1 MATTKPHTARSVL
14 DSFYDAER
22 IYMAAPPE
30 ERDFSGMA
38 ATLSKEVILKQSS
51 GLPYAGIYTG
61 PEGFQKWAQDMA
73 GYFDKVDVQN
83 PEIFER
89 EGSNRII
96 SLGYLHLR
104 VRKTGEELKYPL
116 CQVIQV
122 NLEAGVIK
130 SIMPFYWDVYAL
142 NKAIGHTPEL

>member
-1 MATTKPHTARSVL
+1 MSSTKHTARSIL

-22 IYMAAPPE
+22 IYMASPPE

-38 ATLSKEVILKQSS
+38 ATLSKEVKLKQTS
-51 GLPYAGIYTG
+51 GLPYAGEYVG
-61 PEGFQKWAQDMA
+61 PEGLQKWAQEMA
-73 GYFDKVDVQN
+73 TYFDKVDVQD
-83 PEIFER
+83 PQIFEK

-96 SLGYLHLR
+96 SLSYLALR
-104 VRKTGEELKYPL
+104 VRKTGQELKYPM
-116 CQVIQV
+116 CQTMTVD
-122 NLEAGVIK
+122 LEAGVIK

>member
-1 MATTKPHTARSVL
+1 
-14 DSFYDAER
+14 
-22 IYMAAPPE
+22 MAATPE

-73 GYFDKVDVQN
+73 DYFDKVDVQN

-96 SLGYLHLR
+96 SLSYLHMR

-122 NLEAGVIK
+122 DLEAGVIK

-142 NKAIGHTPEL
+142 NKAIGYTPEL

>member
-1 MATTKPHTARSVL
+1 MSSAKHTARSIL
-14 DSFYDAER
+14 DAFYDAER
-22 IYMAAPPE
+22 VYMASSPE

-38 ATLSKEVILKQSS
+38 ATLSKEVKLKQTS
-51 GLPYAGIYTG
+51 GLPYAGEYVG
-61 PEGFQKWAQDMA
+61 PEGFQKWAEDMA
-73 GYFDKVDVQN
+73 NYFDKVDVQN

-104 VRKTGEELKYPL
+104 VRKTGEELKWPL
-116 CQVIQV
+116 CQVMTV
-122 NLEAGVIK
+122 DLEAGVIK

-142 NKAIGHTPEL
+142 NKAIEHTPEL

>member
-1 MATTKPHTARSVL
+1 MSSTKHTARSIL
-14 DSFYDAER
+14 ESFYDAER
-22 IYMAAPPE
+22 VYMASSPE

-38 ATLSKEVILKQSS
+38 ATLSPEVKLKQSS
-51 GLPYAGIYTG
+51 GLPYPGEYVGAA
-61 PEGFQKWAQDMA
+61 GFQNWAQEMA
-73 GYFDKVDVQN
+73 SYFDKVDVQN

-96 SLGYLHLR
+96 TLSYLILR

-116 CQVIQV
+116 CQVMTV
-122 NLEAGVIK
+122 DLEAGVIK

-142 NKAIGHTPEL
+142 NKAIGYTPEL